1 MRPKCVTIQA
11 GLHDFDEDI
20 QWKLIESLANEIRIH
35 EPEEGN
41 PEDTAISR
49 LAMEVSTIT
58 NKPQ

>member
-1 MRPKCVTIQA
+1 MKPKYVTIEA

-20 QWKLIESLANEIRIH
+20 QWKLIQALANEIRIH

-49 LAMEVSTIT
+49 LAMEVFTIT

>member
-1 MRPKCVTIQA
+1 MRPKYVTIEA

-49 LAMEVSTIT
+49 LAMEVFTIT